1 MLRQR
6 VLPSPNN
13 QVDSWVSNATADH
26 SHCFLSPT
34 TSSRL
39 RHQPQNPLAS
49 SITRAS
55 ICSSRSFFPFRRR
68 FFCFISDKRHLTDKQ
83 RRFSARRYFFLE
95 SNPRFLGFITAT
107 SNLMEHSECWY
118 YDKSNNTIYIKRA
131 RVRRC
136 TEELKNSVARL
147 VDRTVKGGGPK
158 KLQKSAK
165 KITGEPSRSTF

>member
-1 MLRQR
+1 MSQQR
-6 VLPSPNN
+6 
-13 QVDSWVSNATADH
+13 DSGSFALL
-26 SHCFLSPT
+26 SFLYNFIT
-34 TSSRL
+34 
-39 RHQPQNPLAS
+39 AS
-49 SITRAS
+49 SPAAKSASFVDHTRVQMYQQ
-55 ICSSRSFFPFRRR
+55 IFFPFPRR

-147 VDRTVKGGGPK
+147 VDRTVTGGGQK